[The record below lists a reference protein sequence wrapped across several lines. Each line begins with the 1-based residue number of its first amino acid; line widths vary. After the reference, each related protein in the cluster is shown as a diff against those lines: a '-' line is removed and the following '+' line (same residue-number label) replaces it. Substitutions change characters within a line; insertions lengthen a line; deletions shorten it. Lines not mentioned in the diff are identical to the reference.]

1 MGKKVN
7 VKSFYIQP
15 GDTDVAEWVSKQYNL
30 SHSLRWLV
38 KQAIAQ
44 YGMTDYQDSL
54 FDDHVIGE
62 KPVVKHEIEEK
73 LEENSDKKND
83 IVDDTGSTVNTSE
96 QVQTSEPPVKSDNG
110 KINLLGLDKSL

>member
-1 MGKKVN
+1 MSKKVN

-62 KPVVKHEIEEK
+62 KPDFKEK
-73 LEENSDKKND
+73 LKKEGGAKKTDVANNTD
-83 IVDDTGSTVNTSE
+83 NTSDDAG
-96 QVQTSEPPVKSDNG
+96 QAQISEPSIKSDNDE
-110 KINLLGLDKSL
+110 INLLGLDKNF

>member
-1 MGKKVN
+1 MSKKVN

-62 KPVVKHEIEEK
+62 KPDFKEK
-73 LEENSDKKND
+73 LKKEGGAKKTDVANNTD
-83 IVDDTGSTVNTSE
+83 NTSDDAG
-96 QVQTSEPPVKSDNG
+96 QAQISEPPIKSDNDE
-110 KINLLGLDKSL
+110 INLLGLDKNF

>member
-1 MGKKVN
+1 MSKKVN

-62 KPVVKHEIEEK
+62 KPDLKEK
-73 LEENSDKKND
+73 PKKENSNEKNNAVNNTD
-83 IVDDTGSTVNTSE
+83 STANNAG
-96 QVQTSEPPVKSDNG
+96 QVQISEPPIESDNDE
-110 KINLLGLDKSL
+110 INLLGLDKNF

>member
-1 MGKKVN
+1 MSKKVN

-62 KPVVKHEIEEK
+62 KPDFKEK
-73 LEENSDKKND
+73 LKKENSDEKNNAVND
-83 IVDDTGSTVNTSE
+83 TDSTADDAGQAQISK
-96 QVQTSEPPVKSDNG
+96 PPIKSDNDE
-110 KINLLGLDKSL
+110 INLLGLDKNF

>member
-1 MGKKVN
+1 MSKKVN

-62 KPVVKHEIEEK
+62 KPDLKEK
-73 LEENSDKKND
+73 PKKENSNEKNNA
-83 IVDDTGSTVNTSE
+83 VNDTDSTANDAGQVQISE
-96 QVQTSEPPVKSDNG
+96 QIGRAHV
-110 KINLLGLDKSL
+110 

>member
-1 MGKKVN
+1 MSKKVN

-62 KPVVKHEIEEK
+62 KPDLKEK
-73 LEENSDKKND
+73 PKKENSNEKNNA
-83 IVDDTGSTVNTSE
+83 VNNTDSIANNAG
-96 QVQTSEPPVKSDNG
+96 QVQISEPPIKSDNDE
-110 KINLLGLDKSL
+110 INLLGLDKNF